1 MTNTENTTT
10 AADTDTPRGRSAV
23 HHVLATG
30 YTGSTGPGVAATIS
44 LVIDG
49 DARIVFDPGMVS
61 HRSVITD
68 ALGELGLKTDDITDV
83 VLSHHHPDNVMNAGL
98 FTSARVHDHKAIYD
112 GHGWTT
118 RDAEGHEFTPSL
130 RLLETPGHSHED
142 ITLLV
147 GTADGLVALVGDL
160 WWRADGPAEDPVT
173 VDRELH
179 RASRERVLGLAD
191 VIVPGHGAPFVPDA
205 TTPR

>member
-130 RLLETPGHSHED
+130 RLLETPG
-142 ITLLV
+142 
-147 GTADGLVALVGDL
+147 TATRTSPSSSAPPTA
-160 WWRADGPAEDPVT
+160 WWPSSVTCGGARTGPRRT
-173 VDRELH
+173 R
-179 RASRERVLGLAD
+179 
-191 VIVPGHGAPFVPDA
+191 
-205 TTPR
+205 